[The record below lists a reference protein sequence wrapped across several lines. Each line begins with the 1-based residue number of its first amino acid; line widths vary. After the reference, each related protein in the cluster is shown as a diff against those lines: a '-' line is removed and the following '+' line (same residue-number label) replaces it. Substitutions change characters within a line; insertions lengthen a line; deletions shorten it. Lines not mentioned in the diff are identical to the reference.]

1 MNIFDWLNE
10 ISYKKSPWSSFS
22 EDDKDNFNSYMINRF
37 VSMKSN
43 YIDLVNLIQKYTI
56 PKSVLYNYYC
66 KTIPKST
73 TFFRYIKPKK
83 SNINKDLLNILS
95 KHLQLSK
102 REIKDNYNLIGK
114 DFKIELLTNLNI
126 DNKQIK
132 KLLK

>member
-66 KTIPKST
+66 KTIPKSR

-102 REIKDNYNLIGK
+102 REIRDNYNLIGK

>member
-43 YIDLVNLIQKYTI
+43 YINLVNLIQKYTI

-66 KTIPKST
+66 KTIPKSR

>member
-1 MNIFDWLNE
+1 MNLFDWLNE

-22 EDDKDNFNSYMINRF
+22 KDDQDNFNSYMINRF
-37 VSMKSN
+37 ISMKPD

-56 PKSVLYNYYC
+56 PKTTLYSYYC
-66 KTIPKST
+66 NTIQKKR

-102 REIKDNYNLIGK
+102 REIKDNYNLIGE
-114 DFKIELLTNLNI
+114 DFKRELLTNLNI
-126 DNKQIK
+126 DNKKIK